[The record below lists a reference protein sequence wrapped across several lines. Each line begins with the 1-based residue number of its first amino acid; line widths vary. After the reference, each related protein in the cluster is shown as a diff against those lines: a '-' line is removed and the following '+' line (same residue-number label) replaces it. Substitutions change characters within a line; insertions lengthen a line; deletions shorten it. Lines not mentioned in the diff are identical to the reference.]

1 MWPQQTTGYLMITPA
16 IFLLLLLIFFAL
28 SNVFRLSFF
37 KITDRRDQLA
47 AFAGLRNLASPRDH
61 SISRFGMKNTLFSNL
76 FS

>member
-16 IFLLLLLIFFAL
+16 IFLLLLLILYAP

-37 KITDRRDQLA
+37 EITNRRDQLA
-47 AFAGLRNLASPRDH
+47 AFAGLRNLASPSDD
-61 SISRFGMKNTLFSNL
+61 SICRFGMKNKLFSNL